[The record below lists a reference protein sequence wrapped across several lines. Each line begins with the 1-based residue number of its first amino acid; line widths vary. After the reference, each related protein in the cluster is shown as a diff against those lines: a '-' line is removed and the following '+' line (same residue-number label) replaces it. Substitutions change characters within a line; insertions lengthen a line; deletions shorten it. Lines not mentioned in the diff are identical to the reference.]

1 LGGFGRP
8 IFWIIRFFII
18 WGEHGLYARSKA
30 SGYSPWLAVALTMC
44 LVVLGRHVDQPKF
57 LDEMFG
63 DVLNLPLIKAG
74 RPQVQSYRDTEVR
87 LR

>member
-1 LGGFGRP
+1 
-8 IFWIIRFFII
+8 
-18 WGEHGLYARSKA
+18 
-30 SGYSPWLAVALTMC
+30 MC
-44 LVVLGRHVDQPKF
+44 LVVLSRHVDQLKF

-63 DVLNLPLIKAG
+63 DVLTLPLIKAG

>member
-1 LGGFGRP
+1 
-8 IFWIIRFFII
+8 
-18 WGEHGLYARSKA
+18 
-30 SGYSPWLAVALTMC
+30 MC
-44 LVVLGRHVDQPKF
+44 LVVLSRHVDQLKF